1 MPLEIF
7 DLANDY
13 QLEIIDNQYQ
23 GKIYG
28 INEIHKVSIGDI
40 TFVDTSK
47 YFDKALNSEASVIII
62 NQKIDFFL
70 FTGRQSDPWFHF
82 LNFSIKKEEKN

>member
-1 MPLEIF
+1 MKLETPLEIF

-13 QLEIIDNQYQ
+13 QLKIIDNQYQ

-40 TFVDTSK
+40 TFVDTPK

-62 NQKIDFFL
+62 NQKICV
-70 FTGRQSDPWFHF
+70 
-82 LNFSIKKEEKN
+82 IKTIMFIIW